1 MNTIV
6 EFEVKEVAA
15 QQAAEQAPKAV
26 ITEID
31 LSDLGL
37 VGGGLVSPCFA

>member
-15 QQAAEQAPKAV
+15 QQVAEQAPKAV